1 MEDTSEIHIQ
11 IAKDGNKSADF
22 DPHDGKP
29 VTLIVSS
36 PNMEYIATW
45 SSENRSIVG
54 WKMVDNELQ
63 LKHEYMISQND
74 IKYDECSEL
83 YFSDNYGPSVSVSDN
98 KLVSVPIY
106 KSDYHDFKVGGYS
119 ILTLMKTDQ

>member
-29 VTLIVSS
+29 VTLI
-36 PNMEYIATW
+36 
-45 SSENRSIVG
+45 
-54 WKMVDNELQ
+54 